1 MSKKTVIVGCQ
12 MKKTKKTAF
21 IGLMLAIIAILSA
34 IEHILL
40 PPLPFLP
47 PNMKLGLSNIIV
59 MYCVF
64 FVGKAQA
71 VTLNIAKS
79 LFVLLMR
86 GPVAGVLSFCGG
98 ILSVCTI
105 ILLIKIFKERVS
117 YTAVS
122 VAGAI
127 AHNVGQFAAVSV
139 IIDSPYIIYYLPV
152 LLISGIILGSIT
164 GLLLKTIMPAFHNIF
179 KL

>member
-1 MSKKTVIVGCQ
+1 
-12 MKKTKKTAF
+12 
-21 IGLMLAIIAILSA
+21 MLAIIAILSA

-64 FVGKAQA
+64 FVCKTQA
-71 VTLNIAKS
+71 AALNIAKS
-79 LFVLLMR
+79 MFVLLMR
-86 GPVAGVLSFCGG
+86 GPFAAALSFCGG
-98 ILSVCTI
+98 ILSISII

-122 VAGAI
+122 VTGAI
-127 AHNVGQFAAVSV
+127 AHNIGQFAAVSV
-139 IIDSPYIIYYLPV
+139 IINSPYIIYYLPV
-152 LLISGIILGSIT
+152 LLISGVILGSIT
-164 GLLLKTIMPAFHNIF
+164 GLLLRIIMPAFNNIY
-179 KL
+179 KNT

>member
-1 MSKKTVIVGCQ
+1 M
-12 MKKTKKTAF
+12 KTKKIAL
-21 IGLMLAIIAILSA
+21 IGLLLAIIAVLSA

-64 FVGKAQA
+64 FIGSAQA

-79 LFVLLMR
+79 AFVLLMR
-86 GPVAGVLSFCGG
+86 GPIAATLSFCGG
-98 ILSVCTI
+98 ILSVCII

-117 YTAVS
+117 YISVS

-127 AHNVGQFAAVSV
+127 AHNTGQFAAVSV
-139 IIDSPYIIYYLPV
+139 IINSPYIIYYLPA
-152 LLISGIILGSIT
+152 LLISGVILGTVT
-164 GLLLKTIMPAFHNIF
+164 GLLLRIIMPAFNHIL
-179 KL
+179 K